1 MVSTPRSASS
11 SLKAASSACRASTTA
26 SSRIS
31 TESSSGQ
38 RLRWSASAVGTLL
51 RSKGD
56 ALGHT
61 PQTWQ
66 QAARL
71 AAFEWVSAQ
80 TNGGELPIA
89 NSLLNG
95 YSFDGHR
102 MPLIGQRGIWKP
114 AVLDLP
120 ISIITAAPK
129 IGIEPP
135 YPDEMTPDGRLLYR
149 YEGTDPNLWT
159 NVGLRTVMEL
169 GVPVLYLRGIVQ
181 GLYMA
186 EGALIVEDDPAQLTF
201 TVYTAPL
208 ESVEA
213 GLPLD
218 MDDASHRYY
227 LRTVKQRVDQQAF
240 RHAVLNAYRTR
251 CSVCRLK
258 HPELLDAAHIVPHAD
273 GGKAVVPNGLSMC
286 KIHHAAFD
294 ANILGVRPDL
304 KIEIRDD
311 VLSEVDGPML
321 KHGLQEMHGSHLLLP
336 RKPELRPSPE
346 LVEQRYTVFCG

>member
-1 MVSTPRSASS
+1 MSPVAE
-11 SLKAASSACRASTTA
+11 
-26 SSRIS
+26 SR
-31 TESSSGQ
+31 
-38 RLRWSASAVGTLL
+38 
-51 RSKGD
+51 D
-56 ALGHT
+56 
-61 PQTWQ
+61 WQ

-71 AAFEWVSAQ
+71 GAFEWVSAQ

-89 NSLLNG
+89 YSLLSA
-95 YSFDGHR
+95 YSYDGHR
-102 MPLIGQRGIWKP
+102 MPLIGQKGIWKP

-120 ISIITAAPK
+120 MSIITAAPK

-135 YPDEMTPDGRLLYR
+135 YPDEMTADGRLLYR

-159 NVGLRTVMEL
+159 NIGLRNAMEL
-169 GVPVLYLRGIVQ
+169 GVPVLYLRGIIR
-181 GLYMA
+181 GLYMV
-186 EGALIVEDDPAQLTF
+186 EGALITEDDPSKLTF

-208 ESVEA
+208 ESVKA

-218 MDDASHRYY
+218 MDAASHRYY

-240 RHAVLNAYRTR
+240 RHAVLSAYRTS

-294 ANILGVRPDL
+294 SNILGVRPDL

-311 VLSEVDGPML
+311 ILHEKDGPML
-321 KHGLQEMHGSHLLLP
+321 KHGLQDMHGGQLLVP
-336 RKPELRPSPE
+336 RRHELRPASDA
-346 LVEQRYTVFCG
+346 LGARYAAFQDA